1 MEEKKNKIKKIGGIT
16 FNVFIIVV
24 IVFLYY
30 SNYELNSKCEH
41 LQKECN
47 RIEKDMAEWDR
58 VQMLIE
64 AHCSIYHPNGIVQDY
79 DTHAQHDYDTHTQA
93 LEDIAFQLR
102 MNRMDNLLK

>member
-1 MEEKKNKIKKIGGIT
+1 MEEKKNKIKKIGRIT

-24 IVFLYY
+24 IVFFSY

-47 RIEKDMAEWDR
+47 RIEEDMAEWDR
-58 VQMLIE
+58 VQMLME
-64 AHCSIYHPNGIVQDY
+64 AHCSIYHDH

-102 MNRMDNLLK
+102 MNRLDNLLE